1 MSDSV
6 VSDGGG
12 TGGVQAQAAAAAQAR
27 CAPAATLVI
36 FGAYGDL
43 ARRLLMPAIVNLS
56 DAGLLSPDTHIL
68 GVAHND
74 VDDEGLRDA
83 LKEFVP
89 AGDGY
94 AKLRERIT
102 YLKGDFD
109 DPATFAAIAGRCFE
123 NAIFYLATPASYF
136 KPFADKLA
144 DAGLMDQGR
153 GFRRIVVEKPFG
165 TDLAS
170 AQALNA
176 KLLERAEEDQ
186 IYRIDHFLGKET
198 VQNLIVARF
207 ANPVLS
213 AIWCAEY
220 VDHIQITAA
229 ETVDVGSRGKFYDA
243 TGALRDMVP
252 NHLLQMLS
260 LVAMEPP
267 ASLEAEAIHDAKA
280 ALARAIRP
288 IAPENAVRGQ
298 YGAGKIADKAVA
310 AYTAASDVDPQSI
323 TETYVAAKVEVD
335 TPRWKGVPFYLRTGK
350 ALAARDTEIVVVL
363 KPAAGPFA
371 GADRT
376 KLPPN
381 QLIIQV
387 QPQEGLHLEIV
398 AKTPGLVLETTPI
411 ALDFRYENVF
421 RIGHQTGYEVLLYD
435 ALIGDRT
442 LFARADQIEADW
454 HAVQP
459 LIDAWRSGA
468 PEPYAAGSSGP
479 AAADALL
486 ARDGRTW
493 HALGQTQATA

>member
-1 MSDSV
+1 
-6 VSDGGG
+6 VSDGM
-12 TGGVQAQAAAAAQAR
+12 TGEDTASHGAQAQAAAAAQAK

-56 DAGLLSPDTHIL
+56 DAGLLSPDTNIL

-74 VDDEGLRDA
+74 IDDEGLRDA
-83 LKEFVP
+83 LSQYVP
-89 AGDGY
+89 ADAGY
-94 AKLRERIT
+94 AKLRCRIS

-109 DPATFAAIAGRCFE
+109 DPATFAAIAERCFD

-144 DAGLMDQGR
+144 DADLLDQGR

-165 TDLAS
+165 IDLAS

-213 AIWCAEY
+213 AIWCADF

-260 LVAMEPP
+260 LIAMEPP
-267 ASLEAEAIHDAKA
+267 ASLGAEAIHDAKA
-280 ALARAIRP
+280 TLARAIRP

-298 YGAGKIADKAVA
+298 YRPGAVGGKDVC
-310 AYTAASDVDPQSI
+310 AYTAAPDVDPHSR

-363 KPAAGPFA
+363 KPGGRLFA
-371 GADRT
+371 GADGKT
-376 KLPPN
+376 LPPN
-381 QLIIQV
+381 QLVIQV
-387 QPQEGLHLEIV
+387 QPHEGLQLEIV

-411 ALDFRYENVF
+411 ALDFRYETAF
-421 RIGHQTGYEVLLYD
+421 KIGHQTGYEVLLYD

-454 HAVQP
+454 RAVQP
-459 LIDAWRSGA
+459 LIDAWRTGQ
-468 PEPYAAGSSGP
+468 PETYPAGSSGP

-486 ARDGRTW
+486 ARDCRAW
-493 HALGQTQATA
+493 HMLGQGQA